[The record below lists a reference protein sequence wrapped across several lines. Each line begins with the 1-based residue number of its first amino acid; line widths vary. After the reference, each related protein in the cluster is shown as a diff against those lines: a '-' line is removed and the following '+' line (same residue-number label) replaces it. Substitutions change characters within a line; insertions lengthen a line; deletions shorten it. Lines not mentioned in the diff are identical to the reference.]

1 MNSKELIDNLIA
13 DTKTIIET
21 VKHKFEPLSQIE
33 LNFKTDGWSINECIE
48 HLNTADDH
56 YIDLFEQRLASAI
69 KIEPKYEFKS
79 GMLGNYFTK
88 SMKPK
93 ADGTIPSKMKTLSK
107 FQPKPERMSTCIE
120 IFLKDQVK
128 MLDILEKSRTA
139 DLNKLKVH
147 SAIGKIINFKMGD
160 ALRFVIAHNQRH
172 ILQAEK
178 VLEELNLQSKSIA

>member
-1 MNSKELIDNLIA
+1 MNSKELIGNLID
-13 DTKTIIET
+13 DTKAIMET
-21 VKHKFEPLSQIE
+21 VEHKFKPLNQVD
-33 LNFKTDGWSINECIE
+33 LNFKTNGWSINECIE

-56 YIDLFEQRLASAI
+56 YIDLFEQRLVSGV
-69 KIEPKYEFKS
+69 KIDSEYEFKP

-107 FQPKPERMSTCIE
+107 FQPKPERISTCIDV
-120 IFLKDQVK
+120 FLKDQIK

-160 ALRFVIAHNQRH
+160 ALRFVVAHNQRH
-172 ILQAEK
+172 ILQAENVMRAMEQSV
-178 VLEELNLQSKSIA
+178 VLN